1 MMDIDTHIRAF
12 VPVQRLPK
20 ALQDRAVQLAE
31 VRSYARGQV
40 VYPQGHIDDL
50 VYYLLA
56 GTIELIYHGKI
67 TRTLS
72 ATHKAALRPLDP
84 PGRKRYSVRAVDNA
98 KLVVFRRNMLDRLV
112 SEADLAGEA
121 VSDELEVSEIA
132 TARSSDWMI
141 RMLQSE
147 LFSVLPA
154 TNIQRIFAH
163 MEQVSFKADQVVI
176 QQGSPGDYYYVIES
190 GYCEVSRS
198 IAAGRGQIHLADLGP
213 GMAFGEEALIADRPR
228 NATATM
234 LSDGQLMRLG
244 KQDFVE
250 LILSKV
256 LRPISFA
263 AARPQIG
270 DGGVWLDIRYP
281 EEHACG
287 ALSGSENIPVNM
299 LRLQSNRLRKDFQ
312 YFVCGDDVE
321 QCAIGAFLLAE
332 RGFDVAYVTE
342 TIATIGEREPALI
355 TQPRVANEAANV
367 TVITFPGDEMSLSEF
382 ADGDAALDGRSNNPL
397 DNTLTRIAGLS
408 TYAEAQQAMHDTTP
422 VDKFTDTASGRSL
435 ADIIEELEQ
444 QHDDLDSVHSVDSA
458 VATLAPL
465 EMDRDGQVG
474 SHARNDAPRDAISV
488 LLAEMETRL
497 RREVAKAVD
506 AKSVLV
512 AVEYQT
518 KLARMR
524 ELTNEE
530 MRQKEVKI
538 RETYAAEYHDKEQLV
553 RVYYKKLIA
562 LANKISRQKAQLQE
576 AKKQFEIKLASANQL
591 YREVEEMR
599 KLLADQIVF
608 MNEQALEDIPQM
620 ITL

>member
-1 MMDIDTHIRAF
+1 MDIETHIRAF
-12 VPVQRLPK
+12 VPLQRLPRP
-20 ALQDRAVQLAE
+20 LQDRAVQLAE
-31 VRSYARGQV
+31 VRSYSRGQV
-40 VYPQGHIDDL
+40 VYPQGHVDDL

-98 KLVVFRRNMLDRLV
+98 KLVIFRRNMLDRLV
-112 SEADLAGEA
+112 SEADVAGQN

-163 MEQVSFKADQVVI
+163 MEQVSCKADQVVV
-176 QQGSPGDYYYVIES
+176 QQGAAGDYYYVIES

-198 IAAGRGQIHLADLGP
+198 IAGGRGQIHLADLGP
-213 GMAFGEEALIADRPR
+213 GMAFGEEALIANRPR
-228 NATATM
+228 NATVTM

-256 LRPISFA
+256 LQPVGFT
-263 AARPQIG
+263 AARAEVG

-281 EEHACG
+281 EDHASG
-287 ALSGSENIPVNM
+287 ALMGSENIPVNM
-299 LRLQSNRLRKDFQ
+299 LRLQSNRLRKDFR
-312 YFVCGDDVE
+312 YLVVGDDVD

-332 RGFDVAYVTE
+332 RGFDVAYVTD
-342 TIATIGEREPALI
+342 TLATIGAREPSLI
-355 TQPRVANEAANV
+355 TRPPAADEATNV
-367 TVITFPGDEMSLSEF
+367 TVIKFPGAEMSLPDYQDI
-382 ADGDAALDGRSNNPL
+382 DGATEGRPHDPL

-408 TYAEAQQAMHDTTP
+408 TYAEAKQAMHDTTP
-422 VDKFTDTASGRSL
+422 VDQFTDTASGRSL
-435 ADIIEELEQ
+435 ADIIDELEQ
-444 QHDDLDSVHSVDSA
+444 QHDDLDGGDPTPSS
-458 VATLAPL
+458 LAPL
-465 EMDRDGQVG
+465 EMDRDGPAAG
-474 SHARNDAPRDAISV
+474 ASRAEAPRDAISV

-506 AKSVLV
+506 AKSALV

-524 ELTNEE
+524 EANIEE
-530 MRQKEVKI
+530 MRQKEIKI
-538 RETYAAEYHDKEQLV
+538 RESYAAEYHDKEQLV

-576 AKKQFEIKLASANQL
+576 AKKQFEVKLASANQL

-599 KLLADQIVF
+599 NLLSDQIVY
-608 MNEQALEDIPQM
+608 MDEQALEDIPQL

>member
-1 MMDIDTHIRAF
+1 MDIETHIRAF
-12 VPVQRLPK
+12 VPLQRLPRP
-20 ALQDRAVQLAE
+20 LQDRAVQLAE
-31 VRSYARGQV
+31 VRSYSRGQV
-40 VYPQGHIDDL
+40 VYPQGHVDDL

-98 KLVVFRRNMLDRLV
+98 KLVIFRRNMLDRLV
-112 SEADLAGEA
+112 SEADVAGQN

-163 MEQVSFKADQVVI
+163 MEQVSCKADQVVV
-176 QQGSPGDYYYVIES
+176 QQGAAGDYYYVIES

-198 IAAGRGQIHLADLGP
+198 IAGGRGQIHLADLGP
-213 GMAFGEEALIADRPR
+213 GMAFGEEALIANRPR
-228 NATATM
+228 NATVTM

-256 LRPISFA
+256 LQPVGFT
-263 AARPQIG
+263 AARAEVG

-281 EEHACG
+281 EDHASG
-287 ALSGSENIPVNM
+287 ALMGSENIPVNM
-299 LRLQSNRLRKDFQ
+299 LRLQSNRLRKDFR
-312 YFVCGDDVE
+312 YLVVGDDVD

-332 RGFDVAYVTE
+332 RGFDVAYVTD
-342 TIATIGEREPALI
+342 TLAAIGAREPSLI
-355 TQPRVANEAANV
+355 TRPPAADEATNIA
-367 TVITFPGDEMSLSEF
+367 VIKFPGAEMSLPDYQDI
-382 ADGDAALDGRSNNPL
+382 DGATEDRPHDPL

-408 TYAEAQQAMHDTTP
+408 TYAEAKQAMHDTTP
-422 VDKFTDTASGRSL
+422 VDQFTDTASGRSL
-435 ADIIEELEQ
+435 ADIIDELEQ
-444 QHDDLDSVHSVDSA
+444 QHDDLDGGDPTPSS
-458 VATLAPL
+458 LAPL
-465 EMDRDGQVG
+465 EMDRDGPAAG
-474 SHARNDAPRDAISV
+474 ASRAEAPRDAISI

-506 AKSVLV
+506 AKSALV

-524 ELTNEE
+524 EANIEE
-530 MRQKEVKI
+530 MRQKEIKI
-538 RETYAAEYHDKEQLV
+538 RESYAAEYHDKEQLV

-576 AKKQFEIKLASANQL
+576 AKKQFEVKLASANQL

-599 KLLADQIVF
+599 NLLSDQIVY
-608 MNEQALEDIPQM
+608 MDEQALEDIPQL

>member
-1 MMDIDTHIRAF
+1 MDTDAHIRAF
-12 VPVQRLPK
+12 VALQRLPK

-31 VRSYARGQV
+31 VRSYGRGQV
-40 VYPQGHIDDL
+40 VYPQGHADDL

-84 PGRKRYSVRAVDNA
+84 PGRKRYSVRVVDNA
-98 KLVVFRRNMLDRLV
+98 KIVVFRRNMLDRLI
-112 SEADLAGEA
+112 SEADLDGQSL
-121 VSDELEVSEIA
+121 SDELEVSEIA

-154 TNIQRIFAH
+154 TNIQRIFAR
-163 MEQVSFKADQVVI
+163 MEQVVYEADQVVVR
-176 QQGSPGDYYYVIES
+176 QGSEGDYYYVIES

-213 GMAFGEEALIADRPR
+213 GMAFGEEALIANRAR
-228 NATATM
+228 NATVTM

-244 KQDFVE
+244 NQDFVE
-250 LILSKV
+250 LILAEV
-256 LRPISFA
+256 LRPISYDA
-263 AARPQIG
+263 AKRQIG

-281 EEHACG
+281 EDHAAG
-287 ALSGSENIPVNM
+287 ALVGSENIPVNM
-299 LRLQSNRLRKDFQ
+299 LRLQSNRLRKDFH
-312 YFVCGDDVE
+312 YFVCGDDID

-332 RGFDVAYVTE
+332 RGFDVAYLNE
-342 TIATIGEREPALI
+342 TIAVIGEREPALI
-355 TQPRVANEAANV
+355 TRPHLAEESPHV
-367 TVITFPGDEMSLSEF
+367 TVIKFPGAEMSLPDF
-382 ADGDAALDGRSNNPL
+382 AHGDDAMDGRDFIPL
-397 DNTLTRIAGLS
+397 ENTLNKIAGLS
-408 TYAEAQQAMHDTTP
+408 TYAEAAQAMHDTTP
-422 VDKFTDTASGRSL
+422 VDQFTDTATGRTL
-435 ADIIEELEQ
+435 ADIIDELEQ
-444 QHDDLDSVHSVDSA
+444 QHDDLDAVDSTPS
-458 VATLAPL
+458 TLAPL
-465 EMDRDGQVG
+465 EMDRDARASGG
-474 SHARNDAPRDAISV
+474 SRSEAPRDAISV
-488 LLAEMETRL
+488 LVAEMEARM

-506 AKSVLV
+506 AKSALV

-530 MRQKEVKI
+530 MRQKEIKI
-538 RETYAAEYHDKEQLV
+538 CEGYATQYNEKEQLV
-553 RVYYKKLIA
+553 RGYYKKLIA

-599 KLLADQIVF
+599 NLLSDQIVF
-608 MNEQALEDIPQM
+608 MDEQALEDIPQLV
-620 ITL
+620 TL

>member
-1 MMDIDTHIRAF
+1 MDTDAHIRAF
-12 VPVQRLPK
+12 MPLQRLPVP
-20 ALQDRAVQLAE
+20 LQDKAVQLAE
-31 VRSYARGQV
+31 IRSYGRGQV
-40 VYPQGHIDDL
+40 VYPQGHADDL

-84 PGRKRYSVRAVDNA
+84 PGRKRYSVRVVDSA
-98 KLVVFRRNMLDRLV
+98 KVVVFQRHLLDRLV
-112 SEADLAGEA
+112 SEADLEGQT
-121 VSDELEVSEIA
+121 VGDELEVSEIA

-163 MEQVSFKADQVVI
+163 MEQVTYKADEVVV
-176 QQGSPGDYYYVIES
+176 QQGSSGDYYYVIES

-228 NATATM
+228 NATVTM
-234 LSDGQLMRLG
+234 LSDGRLMRLG
-244 KQDFVE
+244 KQLFVE
-250 LILSKV
+250 LILSHV
-256 LRPISFA
+256 LRPTSYDIA
-263 AARPQIG
+263 QRQIG
-270 DGGVWLDIRYP
+270 DGGGVWLDIRYP
-281 EEHACG
+281 EDHAAG
-287 ALSGSENIPVNM
+287 ALVGSENIPVNM
-299 LRLQSNRLRKDFQ
+299 LRLQSNRLRKDFH

-332 RGFDVAYVTE
+332 RGFDVAYLNE
-342 TIATIGEREPALI
+342 TIAVIGERDSALI
-355 TQPRVANEAANV
+355 TRPHLTEESANV
-367 TVITFPGDEMSLSEF
+367 SVIKFPGAEMTLPDVEH
-382 ADGDAALDGRSNNPL
+382 LDGSMDGRDSNPFE
-397 DNTLTRIAGLS
+397 NTLNKIAGLS

-422 VDKFTDTASGRSL
+422 VDQFADTATGRTL
-435 ADIIEELEQ
+435 ADIIDELEQ
-444 QHDDLDSVHSVDSA
+444 QHDNLDTSESLSS
-458 VATLAPL
+458 TLAPL
-465 EMDRDGQVG
+465 EMDRDTPAGG
-474 SHARNDAPRDAISV
+474 AARSAAPRDPIS
-488 LLAEMETRL
+488 LLMAEMEARL

-506 AKSVLV
+506 AKSALV

-524 ELTNEE
+524 ELGAEE
-530 MRQKEVKI
+530 VRQKEIKL
-538 RETYAAEYHDKEQLV
+538 RESYAAEYNEKEQLV
-553 RVYYKKLIA
+553 RGYYKKLIA

-599 KLLADQIVF
+599 KLLSDQIVY
-608 MNEQALEDIPQM
+608 MDEQALEDIPQLL
-620 ITL
+620 TL

>member
-1 MMDIDTHIRAF
+1 M
-12 VPVQRLPK
+12 
-20 ALQDRAVQLAE
+20 
-31 VRSYARGQV
+31 
-40 VYPQGHIDDL
+40 
-50 VYYLLA
+50 
-56 GTIELIYHGKI
+56 
-67 TRTLS
+67 
-72 ATHKAALRPLDP
+72 
-84 PGRKRYSVRAVDNA
+84 RAVDNA

-112 SEADLAGEA
+112 SEADLDGQH

-163 MEQVSFKADQVVI
+163 MEQVSYKADQVVI
-176 QQGSPGDYYYVIES
+176 QQGAPGDYYYVIES

-213 GMAFGEEALIADRPR
+213 GMAFGEEALIANRAR
-228 NATATM
+228 NATVTM

-256 LRPISFA
+256 LQPVGFT
-263 AARPQIG
+263 AARAEVG

-281 EEHACG
+281 EDHASG
-287 ALSGSENIPVNM
+287 ALMGSENIPVNM

-312 YFVCGDDVE
+312 YFVCGDDIE

-342 TIATIGEREPALI
+342 TIATIGERDPSLMTRPHMAADES
-355 TQPRVANEAANV
+355 ANV
-367 TVITFPGDEMSLSEF
+367 TVIKFPGAEMTLPEIEDI
-382 ADGDAALDGRSNNPL
+382 DGSMDGRDINPL
-397 DNTLTRIAGLS
+397 ENTINKIAGLS
-408 TYAEAQQAMHDTTP
+408 TYAEAQEAMHDTTP

-444 QHDDLDSVHSVDSA
+444 QHDELDPADSA
-458 VATLAPL
+458 PSTLAPL
-465 EMDRDGQVG
+465 EMDRDGRAAG
-474 SHARNDAPRDAISV
+474 HARNDAPRDAISI

-506 AKSVLV
+506 AKSALV

-524 ELTNEE
+524 EQSNEE
-530 MRQKEVKI
+530 MRQKEAKI
-538 RETYAAEYHDKEQLV
+538 RESYAAEYHDKEQLV

-576 AKKQFEIKLASANQL
+576 AKKQFEVKLASANQL

-599 KLLADQIVF
+599 NLLSDQIVY
-608 MNEQALEDIPQM
+608 MNEQALEDIPQL

>member
-12 VPVQRLPK
+12 VPLQRLPK
-20 ALQDRAVQLAE
+20 PLQDRAVQLAE

-112 SEADLAGEA
+112 SEADLDGQH

-163 MEQVSFKADQVVI
+163 MEQVSYKADQVVI
-176 QQGSPGDYYYVIES
+176 QQGAPGDYYYVIES

-213 GMAFGEEALIADRPR
+213 GMAFGEEALIANRAR
-228 NATATM
+228 NATVTM

-256 LRPISFA
+256 LRPTSFA

-281 EEHACG
+281 EEHSAG
-287 ALSGSENIPVNM
+287 ALAGSENIPVNM

-312 YFVCGDDVE
+312 TARVE
-321 QCAIGAFLLAE
+321 
-332 RGFDVAYVTE
+332 
-342 TIATIGEREPALI
+342 
-355 TQPRVANEAANV
+355 
-367 TVITFPGDEMSLSEF
+367 
-382 ADGDAALDGRSNNPL
+382 
-397 DNTLTRIAGLS
+397 
-408 TYAEAQQAMHDTTP
+408 
-422 VDKFTDTASGRSL
+422 
-435 ADIIEELEQ
+435 
-444 QHDDLDSVHSVDSA
+444 A
-458 VATLAPL
+458 VL
-465 EMDRDGQVG
+465 
-474 SHARNDAPRDAISV
+474 
-488 LLAEMETRL
+488 
-497 RREVAKAVD
+497 
-506 AKSVLV
+506 
-512 AVEYQT
+512 
-518 KLARMR
+518 
-524 ELTNEE
+524 
-530 MRQKEVKI
+530 
-538 RETYAAEYHDKEQLV
+538 
-553 RVYYKKLIA
+553 
-562 LANKISRQKAQLQE
+562 
-576 AKKQFEIKLASANQL
+576 
-591 YREVEEMR
+591 
-599 KLLADQIVF
+599 
-608 MNEQALEDIPQM
+608 
-620 ITL
+620 